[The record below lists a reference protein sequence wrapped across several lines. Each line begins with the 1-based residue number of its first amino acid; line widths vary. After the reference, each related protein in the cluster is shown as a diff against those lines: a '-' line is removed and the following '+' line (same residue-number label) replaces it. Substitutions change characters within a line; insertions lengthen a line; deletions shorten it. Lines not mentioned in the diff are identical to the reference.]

1 MVVIELRYQKPL
13 DQVEAFL
20 EAHRNFLNTY
30 YEQGVFL
37 ASGPKNPRDGG
48 MIIALCSK
56 EQAQEMIAQDPFF
69 KEGIAEYK
77 VIEFHPVRAHLDLKK
92 ILEV

>member
-30 YEQGVFL
+30 YDQGVFL

-48 MIIALCSK
+48 MIIALLSK
-56 EQAQEMIAQDPFF
+56 EQAQEIIAQDPFY
-69 KEGIAEYK
+69 KEGIAAYK
-77 VIEFHPVRAHLDLKK
+77 VIEFNPVRAHENLKT